1 MDGYTFTRWTRF
13 GHDRLYVSR
22 DDGGKVGHVDLATG
36 IGSPEPG
43 NDREHLELL
52 VQVWQTRQGHNS
64 VHVHRSPDHTAVD
77 VAGPSDAQ
85 ATALVPEPAPQQETE
100 TEQEPQQSS
109 QDLGLNR
116 AGSAARAK
124 ATEEWD
130 AYRERRPIASRIAK
144 LLDLDTPDKSWAR
157 GAEGEVEVGRRL
169 EKLTSEGWRVL
180 HAVPVGKNAADID
193 HLLIGPAGV
202 FCINTKNHSH
212 ANVWVSSKVIM
223 VNGKKTDHLRN
234 SRFEA
239 KRVSTILTTAT
250 GWRIDA
256 QPLLAIMAR
265 QFTVRSKPDD
275 VFVVGRKE
283 LPRWFHRRPAIYST
297 EAVERIYE
305 IARHGETW
313 QP

>member
-1 MDGYTFTRWTRF
+1 MDGYIFTRWTRF
-13 GHDRLYVSR
+13 GHDRIYVSS
-22 DDGGKVGHVDLATG
+22 DGGSKLGHVDLATG
-36 IGSPEPG
+36 IGAPEPG
-43 NDREHLELL
+43 HDREHLEHL
-52 VQVWQTRQGHNS
+52 VEAWQMRQGHNS
-64 VHVHRSPDHTAVD
+64 VPFHSSPDHVPAN
-77 VAGPSDAQ
+77 VAARSNTQ
-85 ATALVPEPAPQQETE
+85 APTPAPRQEPEPAQVPQQE
-100 TEQEPQQSS
+100 PSS